1 MAERSVYKSTT
12 LGDIPLSFT
21 GRQLLQ
27 QLRIEMEDM
36 LRDVKKGLDVSWDPL
51 SRARGRLAQ
60 YMSKLEGKLEV
71 GEDTPGLRPS
81 QLIFSGRQ
89 EGKTQ
94 QALLSA
100 RAAGYTEGYAEG
112 VKVEHHKWKNRL
124 NSFYGDNMVQWNPTL
139 DTRTKHVPK
148 PRVAPLGELVVEHL
162 YEFTIGGYDVR
173 LWLKKEED
181 LESIRKWCTNRYEV
195 LAEAGHPKFMKTY
208 AKDLSVVLP
217 SVNAVQ
223 VKRGETSVVIY
234 PDWP

>member
-1 MAERSVYKSTT
+1 MAERSVYKSST

-60 YMSKLEGKLEV
+60 YMSKLEGKTESPERT
-71 GEDTPGLRPS
+71 EDQAFPPHFAGDRSYVVMGGRP
-81 QLIFSGRQ
+81 
-89 EGKTQ
+89 
-94 QALLSA
+94 LSE
-100 RAAGYTEGYAEG
+100 RAKAYNEGYTEGRRA
-112 VKVEHHKWKNRL
+112 EHHKWKNRL
-124 NSFYGDNMVQWNPTL
+124 NSLYGESQWVPTL
-139 DTRTKHVPK
+139 DTRTQDRCK

-162 YEFTIGGYDVR
+162 YEFKIGGYDVR
-173 LWLKKEED
+173 LWLSKEED
-181 LESIRKWCTNRYEV
+181 LESMRRSCTDRYNL
-195 LAEAGHPKFMKTY
+195 LAEEGQRKFMKTY

-217 SVNAVQ
+217 NVNAVQ
-223 VKRGETSVVIY
+223 VKRGEASVVIY